1 MNCAMN
7 KNDLRIATVRKQSMW
22 NFHFVITMNAS
33 TYLLKSDWTYR
44 QVDIIKNNEVI
55 GKISR
60 RVKWFSTSFGIAL
73 DDDSDHIV
81 FLVATILQHNLKK
94 AQMSG

>member
-1 MNCAMN
+1 MNCAIN

-60 RVKWFSTSFGIAL
+60 RVKWFSTSFGIAI
-73 DDDSDHIV
+73 DDANDHIV